1 MSADA
6 DARAVEATWRR
17 YDDDEQRLSAPLS
30 ERMLDLAGVGPGT
43 RVLDLATGR
52 GEPAIRAA
60 HRVGPTGA
68 VLGVDIAPAMLR
80 MARERADR
88 EHVENLD
95 LRELS
100 AERLDGVPDA
110 GYDVVL
116 ARWCLMYMAD
126 PRAAIREAARAL
138 VPGGR
143 LVAATWAEPEKVSY
157 YTLPRRALAPYRE
170 VPTVDVHAP
179 GTFYYSDPAAL
190 TRDLEAAGFTVDSVE
205 AVQVDVMEA
214 RTDAELFA
222 WTRAFGLGRLLD
234 GLSAELQG
242 RWEADLVAAAA
253 AHRVDGVVR
262 LGGTSWVVAAR
273 ARAWGWPTE
282 LRSEGPR

>member
-1 MSADA
+1 MSTDA

-17 YDDDEQRLSAPLS
+17 YDDDEQRLTAPLS

-110 GYDVVL
+110 GFDVVL

-157 YTLPRRALAPYRE
+157 YTLPRRALAPYRD
-170 VPTVDVHAP
+170 VPAVDVHAP
-179 GTFYYSDPAAL
+179 GTFYYSDPLAL
-190 TRDLEAAGFTVDSVE
+190 TRDLEAAGFRVDSVE

-242 RWEADLVAAAA
+242 RWEADLVTAAA

-262 LGGTSWVVAAR
+262 LGGTSWVVVAQ
-273 ARAWGWPTE
+273 
-282 LRSEGPR
+282 RS

>member
-17 YDDDEQRLSAPLS
+17 YDDDEQRLTAPLS

-60 HRVGPTGA
+60 HRVGPTGT

-88 EHVENLD
+88 ERVGNLE
-95 LRELS
+95 LREGS
-100 AERLDGVPDA
+100 AERLDGVPRA
-110 GYDVVL
+110 CFDVVL

-126 PRAAIREAARAL
+126 PRAALREAARAL

-143 LVAATWAEPEKVSY
+143 LVAATWAEPERVSY
-157 YTLPRRALAPYRE
+157 YTLPRRVLAPYRD
-170 VPTVDVHAP
+170 VPAVDVTTP
-179 GTFYYSDPAAL
+179 GTFYYSDPGVL
-190 TRDLEAAGFTVDSVE
+190 TRDVEAAGFVVDAVE

-262 LGGTSWVVAAR
+262 LGGTSWVVVAR
-273 ARAWGWPTE
+273 KPT
-282 LRSEGPR
+282 SVPSPA

>member
-17 YDDDEQRLSAPLS
+17 YDDDEQRLTAPLS

-68 VLGVDIAPAMLR
+68 VVGVDIAPAMLR

-116 ARWCLMYMAD
+116 ARWCLMYLAD

-138 VPGGR
+138 APGGH
-143 LVAATWAEPEKVSY
+143 LVAATWAEPARVSY
-157 YTLPRRALAPYRE
+157 YTLPRRVLAPYRD
-170 VPTVDVHAP
+170 VPAVDVNAP
-179 GTFYYSDPAAL
+179 GTFYYSDPGAL

-253 AHRVDGVVR
+253 PHRVDGVVR
-262 LGGTSWVVAAR
+262 LGGTSWVVVAR
-273 ARAWGWPTE
+273 ALG
-282 LRSEGPR
+282 S

>member
-6 DARAVEATWRR
+6 DARATEAIWRR
-17 YDDDEQRLSAPLS
+17 YDDDEQRLTAPLS
-30 ERMLDLAGVGPGT
+30 ERMLDLAGVGPGA

-60 HRVGPTGA
+60 HRVGPTGF

-80 MARERADR
+80 MARERAAR
-88 EHVENLD
+88 EHVDNLD
-95 LRELS
+95 LREGS
-100 AERLDGVPDA
+100 AERLDGVPTAGFDA
-110 GYDVVL
+110 VL

-126 PRAAIREAARAL
+126 PRAALREAARAL

-143 LVAATWAEPEKVSY
+143 LVAATFAEPARVSY
-157 YTLPRRALAPYRE
+157 YTLPRRVLARYRD
-170 VPTVDVHAP
+170 VPAVDVTKP
-179 GTFYYSDPAAL
+179 GPFYYADVGAL
-190 TRDLEAAGFTVDSVE
+190 TRDLEAAGFVVDAVE

-214 RTDAELFA
+214 RTGAELSA

-234 GLSAELQG
+234 GLPLEVQR
-242 RWEADLVAAAA
+242 RWEADLVTAAA

-262 LGGTSWVVAAR
+262 LGGTSWVVVAR
-273 ARAWGWPTE
+273 RSTE
-282 LRSEGPR
+282 LVP